1 MTHHHHFFEFSFTLH
16 LRFNDK
22 QISISNSRQMDS
34 VIRKKF
40 LSPKKNI
47 STFLFAKERKK
58 KKNSRKTSESNS
70 FHGLKKFS
78 SDCCST
84 NRATS
89 CKKEKI
95 WTIFHGISRAITI
108 DLTSRYRGQGISKI
122 PCRRKCISF
131 PEVGSFFSMAFH
143 RLVSCVFPFTR
154 PQHIHPRSRR
164 NPQRE
169 EDPQKSAAC
178 KSIHLGSR
186 APHDQ
191 RKGNRSSRL
200 VKSAR
205 ARIARIPIAERKQ
218 KRATRLSFFFPPP
231 RGSRDRDSE
240 ISTLILWMQ
249 ERLSLSV

>member
-89 CKKEKI
+89 CKKEKNMDDI
-95 WTIFHGISRAITI
+95 SRDIEGDHNRSHVAISRA
-108 DLTSRYRGQGISKI
+108 RYFQDSL
-122 PCRRKCISF
+122 
-131 PEVGSFFSMAFH
+131 PEKMYLF
-143 RLVSCVFPFTR
+143 
-154 PQHIHPRSRR
+154 
-164 NPQRE
+164 
-169 EDPQKSAAC
+169 
-178 KSIHLGSR
+178 
-186 APHDQ
+186 
-191 RKGNRSSRL
+191 
-200 VKSAR
+200 
-205 ARIARIPIAERKQ
+205 
-218 KRATRLSFFFPPP
+218 P
-231 RGSRDRDSE
+231 RGWKFLLDGVSPVSQLRVPFHETIAYPSAFEKESVEGGGSIE
-240 ISTLILWMQ
+240 IGGL
-249 ERLSLSV
+249 

>member
-1 MTHHHHFFEFSFTLH
+1 MISRFQSPTLDKWIQSFEKNFCLQ
-16 LRFNDK
+16 RK
-22 QISISNSRQMDS
+22 IS
-34 VIRKKF
+34 
-40 LSPKKNI
+40 L
-47 STFLFAKERKK
+47 LFYLQKKERK

-154 PQHIHPRSRR
+154 P
-164 NPQRE
+164 
-169 EDPQKSAAC
+169 
-178 KSIHLGSR
+178 
-186 APHDQ
+186 
-191 RKGNRSSRL
+191 
-200 VKSAR
+200 
-205 ARIARIPIAERKQ
+205 
-218 KRATRLSFFFPPP
+218 
-231 RGSRDRDSE
+231 
-240 ISTLILWMQ
+240 
-249 ERLSLSV
+249 